1 MNRNVKISVSGTQC
15 DEGGNEVQTSCRASG
30 QYYEK
35 NNCRYL
41 LYEEQD
47 GESGAVTSNTLK
59 IRDNVLELS
68 RRGGIRSRMI
78 FEAGR
83 TCPAGYDTA
92 YGSMQLEVYTESL
105 KFLWTE
111 DHASVIII
119 YNLLMAGGLLSRN
132 RLVIEIDAA

>member
-1 MNRNVKISVSGTQC
+1 MNRDVEITVSGTQY
-15 DEGGNEVQTSCRASG
+15 DDGGNEVQTSCRTSG

-35 NNCRYL
+35 NGCRYL
-41 LYEEQD
+41 LYEERD
-47 GESGAVTSNTLK
+47 EESGAVTSNTLK

-68 RRGGIRSRMI
+68 RKGGIRSRMI

-83 TCPAGYDTA
+83 THPAGYETA
-92 YGSMQLEVYTESL
+92 YGALQLEVYTESL

-111 DHASVIII
+111 DHASIIII

-132 RLVIEIDAA
+132 RLVIESGTN